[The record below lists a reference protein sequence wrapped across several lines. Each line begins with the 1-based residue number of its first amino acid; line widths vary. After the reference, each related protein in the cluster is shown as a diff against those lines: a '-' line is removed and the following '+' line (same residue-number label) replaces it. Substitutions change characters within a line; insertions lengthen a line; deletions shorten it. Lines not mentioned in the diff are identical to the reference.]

1 MNLSGVVGVGRVEDV
16 AEVLLGGEVACLRL
30 TRCLTEVFGHLR
42 VDLRLSEPNYTQAL
56 ERAAKESVEIRAPL
70 HVAAIVTDDA
80 REQLRQLRAEVDRI
94 KPNVSL
100 WLVFHETEEAT
111 SEGWLV
117 MARDALQSYAPGVLF
132 AGGTLDWFTEVNR
145 NRPAPNAPWF
155 TCYSL
160 NPQVHAFDNVTLV
173 ENLEAQAFTVQ
184 SAKKFSPRPVVISPV
199 TLRMRDKF
207 GVHKTGF
214 PPDVDAR
221 QMSLFGAG
229 WTVGSIA
236 RLAMT
241 GHVHSL
247 TYFETKG
254 WRGLMEAQSGPKM
267 PEQFPSVAGAVFPLY
282 HVFADIAE
290 FGAPQIYS
298 THCTHPLQAE
308 ALTLFD
314 GKGRRRV
321 LVANL
326 TGETQEIKIKSG
338 TSAGR
343 VRFLDETNFEQATRD
358 PEAFRKE
365 EGMVVQP
372 VTAKIELNMLPFAVA
387 RVDIQ

>member
-1 MNLSGVVGVGRVEDV
+1 
-16 AEVLLGGEVACLRL
+16 
-30 TRCLTEVFGHLR
+30 
-42 VDLRLSEPNYTQAL
+42 
-56 ERAAKESVEIRAPL
+56 
-70 HVAAIVTDDA
+70 
-80 REQLRQLRAEVDRI
+80 LRQLRAEVDRL

-100 WLVFHETEEAT
+100 WLVFQEGEETT
-111 SEGWLV
+111 SERWLA

-145 NRPAPNAPWF
+145 NRPAPEAPWF

-160 NPQVHAFDNVTLV
+160 NPQVHAFDNMTLV

-184 SAKKFSPRPVVISPV
+184 SARKFSPRPVVISPV

-207 GVHKTGF
+207 GAHKSGF
-214 PPDVDAR
+214 PPDVDSR

-254 WRGLMEAQSGPKM
+254 WRGLMETQSRPEM
-267 PEQFPSVAGAVFPLY
+267 PEQFPSVAGVVFPLY

-343 VRFLDETNFEQATRD
+343 VRYLDETNFEQATRD

-365 EGMVVQP
+365 QGAVVQP
-372 VTAKIELNMLPFAVA
+372 VTAKIELKMLPFAVA